1 MRDKDNYHK
10 STLADSDYIRSQ
22 PIENEE
28 DLEQNYQELYIHEIL
43 EGKEEFGFPG
53 MISLIR
59 KFMDTQDYQQEHR
72 DQIE

>member
-22 PIENEE
+22 PIEE